1 MAIVIAGLALVL
13 AVTALV
19 LIGLVIVGT
28 HREAPWSLDADAPT
42 PLATFA
48 RCVLG
53 VHVRKPDTDHASRNG
68 LQAVRSDRCDAV
80 PMARSEGR

>member
-1 MAIVIAGLALVL
+1 MAIAIAGLALVL
-13 AVTALV
+13 ALTALV

-28 HREAPWSLDADAPT
+28 HREASRTGLDSTAPT

-53 VHVRKPDTDHASRNG
+53 VHVRKNAE
-68 LQAVRSDRCDAV
+68 DR
-80 PMARSEGR
+80 PTEPTQITELIKGRR